1 LTNINKHDIIYN
13 RNINKLILK
22 GGKNVDKRIIPM
34 LVAIALMLTVF
45 AGAVF
50 YNSIP
55 NTSEISPQT
64 GDNLSVAIYASL
76 AVLVVV
82 IILLVIGKKYKR

>member
-1 LTNINKHDIIYN
+1 M
-13 RNINKLILK
+13 
-22 GGKNVDKRIIPM
+22 DKRIVPM
-34 LVAIALMLTVF
+34 LIAIALMLTIF

>member
-1 LTNINKHDIIYN
+1 M
-13 RNINKLILK
+13 
-22 GGKNVDKRIIPM
+22 DKRIVPM
-34 LVAIALMLTVF
+34 LVAVAILLTIF
-45 AGAVF
+45 TGAVF
-50 YNSIP
+50 CNSFP

-76 AVLVVV
+76 VVLVVV

>member
-1 LTNINKHDIIYN
+1 M
-13 RNINKLILK
+13 
-22 GGKNVDKRIIPM
+22 DKRIVPM

-45 AGAVF
+45 AGAIF

-64 GDNLSVAIYASL
+64 GDNLSIAIYASL
-76 AVLVVV
+76 GVLAVIVV
-82 IILLVIGKKYKR
+82 LLIIGKKYKK